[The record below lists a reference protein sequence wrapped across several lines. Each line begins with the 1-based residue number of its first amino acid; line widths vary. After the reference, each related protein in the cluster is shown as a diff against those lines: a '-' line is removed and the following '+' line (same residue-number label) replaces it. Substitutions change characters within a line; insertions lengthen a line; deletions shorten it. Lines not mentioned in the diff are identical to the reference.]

1 MPTLSSLRLGIEQ
14 IKMCLFM
21 GIYGDGCYQT
31 ITVLSHCLVEIR
43 LNVPTYLLSFSC
55 LIKTFSMALD
65 EVQASKG
72 AFDAPDD
79 RDFSAEHILGAEPVP
94 LPDYVNL
101 NIVPS
106 HDQKRTFHCT
116 SYGLTHVVEILNTL
130 EHNMQIELDPEEQWR
145 HQKHPPDGAQV
156 QPPAI
161 EDVGDSLQHA
171 LRIFMHFGL
180 ENHGNNVNVPVFKAE
195 GYAAIQKTLADY
207 RRWLA
212 LGFPV
217 YSGWLGHCF
226 AIVGYDDK
234 RKQLI
239 CKNSYGA
246 TWGGKADGTFEID
259 YFDIPRLFTGYII
272 YDLKD
277 LMHIFKDVTDKSP
290 FAEAIKF
297 CRDQKFVNG
306 YGEGTDPTQK
316 LFMPDKAISRAELCQ
331 ILFNIFKNKQL

>member
-1 MPTLSSLRLGIEQ
+1 MS
-14 IKMCLFM
+14 
-21 GIYGDGCYQT
+21 
-31 ITVLSHCLVEIR
+31 
-43 LNVPTYLLSFSC
+43 
-55 LIKTFSMALD
+55 LD
-65 EVQASKG
+65 EVKASKG
-72 AFDAPDD
+72 AVDLPSDKD
-79 RDFSAEHILGAEPVP
+79 YLAEHILGAEAVNI
-94 LPDYVNL
+94 PDYVNL

-106 HDQKRTFHCT
+106 HNQGRTFHCT

-130 EHNMQIELDPEEQWR
+130 EHHMQIALDPEEQWR
-145 HQKHPPDGAQV
+145 HQKHPPDGVQF

-180 ENHGNNVNVPVFKAE
+180 ENSGNDVNVPVFKAD
-195 GYAAIQKTLADY
+195 GYAAIRKTLEDY
-207 RRWLA
+207 RRWLS
-212 LGFPV
+212 LGYPV

-272 YDLKD
+272 YDKKD
-277 LMHIFKDVTDKSP
+277 YMQIFKDVTDKSP
-290 FAEAIKF
+290 MAEAITY
-297 CRDQKFVNG
+297 CRDNKLMNG
-306 YGEGTDPTQK
+306 YGEGADPTQK
-316 LFMPDKAISRAELCQ
+316 LFMPDKPITRAELAQ
-331 ILFNIFKNKQL
+331 VLFNMSKK